1 VSHTHQREHSDDPRN
16 VCQAICK
23 DLRGTC
29 LACGKGRLFR
39 TYLKVTCPNCS
50 KEFFHHR
57 ADDSPPCLTILVVG
71 RIVVSLMLL
80 AETFWPHAPMRLRS
94 MIWPTLTL
102 MLSLWILS

>member
-1 VSHTHQREHSDDPRN
+1 M
-16 VCQAICK
+16 
-23 DLRGTC
+23 
-29 LACGKGRLFR
+29 FR
-39 TYLKVTCPNCS
+39 TYLKVNHVCPNCS
-50 KEFFHHR
+50 EEFFHHR

-102 MLSLWILS
+102 MLSLWILPVMKDSLIAYQWALRRHGFENSGR